1 MATPRSVIIG
11 SDVIGM
17 KTVQEEKQ
25 ILEELAISYKRLT
38 VILHQAKWSV
48 FCPESYAMLEKIS
61 TRYTQVGFV
70 KVDVDEIRT
79 VDHITTPVV
88 MLYIGDVMVDILQET
103 DIINLEKTLVKWL
116 RIGDPAYRHHYTS
129 ELLVQNTASAKL
141 DELMEVMNSTDIANA
156 FEKNANFLRHIVQVI
171 CLSIRTEGDN
181 SLQLFKFI
189 LNLLTFF
196 ASSPDHALSEELNSW
211 LMKLLETTAS
221 RLEVRRKC
229 ALLLAM
235 SIYKRISMTDYCKD
249 RFPFLMYL
257 TEPYTLLQLPMKDV
271 QFVLLTALTLRVTSP
286 STNALKEFLASSRP
300 VIVHF
305 PVKIQALFSL
315 CSSSL
320 FDTEHGFALTVL
332 NEII

>member
-1 MATPRSVIIG
+1 MCSIVRDVAKHASIYSLEGSSTWKFFLFVCFMATPRRFWCPFNSSSFKDNCFSVIIG

-156 FEKNANFLRHIVQVI
+156 FEKNANFLRHIVQGKV
-171 CLSIRTEGDN
+171 E
-181 SLQLFKFI
+181 Q
-189 LNLLTFF
+189 
-196 ASSPDHALSEELNSW
+196 
-211 LMKLLETTAS
+211 
-221 RLEVRRKC
+221 RR
-229 ALLLAM
+229 
-235 SIYKRISMTDYCKD
+235 SD
-249 RFPFLMYL
+249 
-257 TEPYTLLQLPMKDV
+257 
-271 QFVLLTALTLRVTSP
+271 
-286 STNALKEFLASSRP
+286 
-300 VIVHF
+300 
-305 PVKIQALFSL
+305 
-315 CSSSL
+315 
-320 FDTEHGFALTVL
+320 
-332 NEII
+332 